1 MIDNIYPVETYNLT
15 YTLHW
20 QTEYEIEVE
29 YD

>member
-1 MIDNIYPVETYNLT
+1 MIDNIYTVETYDLT

-20 QTEYEIEVE
+20 QTEYKMEVE

>member
-1 MIDNIYPVETYNLT
+1 MIDNIYTIETYDLT